1 MNKSRKK
8 SHEIETDEFVLPL
21 LLLSNGNN
29 NTYAMHISIKLTKQ
43 KHNTLRVFTDFFF
56 NGCTQKLQP
65 NSLPCFCCSFVF
77 AIVFFF
83 ITLVLSVI
91 LYCFYSNLFKS
102 IAFIFSCLLVS
113 SVFFF
118 VSFYLYFQFLFTSV
132 VFFEEDLIFG
142 FFFQFFSFYTHK
154 IITMTSGFRQNFV
167 KEWMI

>member
-1 MNKSRKK
+1 MLSKLINVQIPYNMNKSRKK

-43 KHNTLRVFTDFFF
+43 KHNTLRVLHRFFF
-56 NGCTQKLQP
+56 STVAHKNYNLIVCLV
-65 NSLPCFCCSFVF
+65 SVVHSFLRLC
-77 AIVFFF
+77 FFF

-102 IAFIFSCLLVS
+102 IVFIFSCLLVS

-118 VSFYLYFQFLFTSV
+118 VSFYLYF
-132 VFFEEDLIFG
+132 
-142 FFFQFFSFYTHK
+142 
-154 IITMTSGFRQNFV
+154 
-167 KEWMI
+167 